1 MYPPELFV
9 MGSPKSEPERGDD
22 EKEHK
27 VTLTHDFGWKTEVT
41 QHGKY
46 KTDDSRGRG

>member
-1 MYPPELFV
+1 

-27 VTLTHDFGWKTEVT
+27 VTLTHDFWMGKTEIT
-41 QHGKY
+41 QAIFENY
-46 KTDDSRGRG
+46 KRHDS